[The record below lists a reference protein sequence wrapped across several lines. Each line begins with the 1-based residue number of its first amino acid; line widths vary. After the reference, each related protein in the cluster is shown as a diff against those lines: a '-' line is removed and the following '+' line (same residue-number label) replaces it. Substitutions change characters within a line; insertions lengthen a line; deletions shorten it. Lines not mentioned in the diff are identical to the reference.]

1 MSFLI
6 TIRTA
11 VSWLTAPLQSRLSAP
26 GALSP
31 EAGMATAEYAVATV
45 AACGF
50 AGILYKLITS
60 DLVMSLL
67 KALIT
72 HAFHLSF

>member
-1 MSFLI
+1 MSVLI
-6 TIRTA
+6 LIRIA
-11 VSWLTAPLQSRLSAP
+11 VSWLSATVQSRTSAGGSRP
-26 GALSP
+26 D
-31 EAGMATAEYAVATV
+31 AGMATAEYAVATV

-50 AGILYKLITS
+50 AGVLYKLITS

-67 KALIT
+67 KALIS

>member
-1 MSFLI
+1 MSLLI
-6 TIRTA
+6 TLRTA
-11 VSWLTAPLQSRLSAP
+11 VSWFTGSVASRQS
-26 GALSP
+26 GHSP

-50 AGILYKLITS
+50 AGVLYKLITS

-67 KALIT
+67 KALIS

>member
-1 MSFLI
+1 MSVLI
-6 TIRTA
+6 LIRTA
-11 VSWLTAPLQSRLSAP
+11 VSWLSATVQSRASSVA
-26 GALSP
+26 ARSD
-31 EAGMATAEYAVATV
+31 AGMATAEYAVATV

-50 AGILYKLITS
+50 AGVLYKLITS

-67 KALIT
+67 KALIS